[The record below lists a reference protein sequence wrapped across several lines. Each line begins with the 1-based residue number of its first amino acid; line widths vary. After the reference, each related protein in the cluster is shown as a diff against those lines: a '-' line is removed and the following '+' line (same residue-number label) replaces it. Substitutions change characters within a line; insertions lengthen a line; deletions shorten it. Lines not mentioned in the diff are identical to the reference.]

1 MFTVRVLN
9 VFLSLV
15 MFESLSSWL
24 CAGSDSYVCPEYTY
38 WTSSSNGTTF
48 HQCRRFC
55 LKTGPER
62 YYQSITDILQCLVL
76 ENVTHRYCSSCTC
89 MCLMVERSHSVYIV
103 NFVIFVV
110 FSVTVWLG
118 CSGRSFIG
126 SLSSINQCWTYTELG
141 CLWMLKSGQNS
152 SSSAVLR

>member
-15 MFESLSSWL
+15 MFVSLSSWF

-38 WTSSSNGTTF
+38 STSSSNGTTF
-48 HQCRRFC
+48 HQCRRFR

-62 YYQSITDILQCLVL
+62 YYQSITGVLHYLVL

-103 NFVIFVV
+103 
-110 FSVTVWLG
+110 
-118 CSGRSFIG
+118 
-126 SLSSINQCWTYTELG
+126 
-141 CLWMLKSGQNS
+141 
-152 SSSAVLR
+152 